1 VHVTA
6 DVRRVGAMVLWLGV
20 LVACGGHSTLLP
32 ERGGD
37 PPEVRE
43 ACNRAQ
49 LRCSSCHTLDRIFS
63 YQRRGRDDWQQEVKR
78 MRLKPASGI
87 TVADA
92 ELIVTCLMYIDTVRP
107 TAARPA
113 TDRLAIE

>member
-1 VHVTA
+1 MAV
-6 DVRRVGAMVLWLGV
+6 MWWLG
-20 LVACGGHSTLLP
+20 LAACGGHSTLLP

-49 LRCSSCHTLDRIFS
+49 LRCSSCHTLDRVLG
-63 YQRRGRDDWQQEVKR
+63 YQRRGRDDWAQEVKR

-92 ELIVTCLMYIDTVRP
+92 DAIVTCLLYVDTVRP